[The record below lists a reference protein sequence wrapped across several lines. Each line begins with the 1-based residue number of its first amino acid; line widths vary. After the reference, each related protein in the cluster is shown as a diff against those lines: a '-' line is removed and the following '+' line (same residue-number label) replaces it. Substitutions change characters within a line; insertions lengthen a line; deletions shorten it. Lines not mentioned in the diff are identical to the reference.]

1 MNAITSR
8 ALDLLDPPT
17 AANFKELF
25 AGEGP
30 KSKWGTWDPVVYARV
45 ACRAFTILNGE
56 FFLWKDLHWHL
67 DKSELLKRTEAW
79 NKALDKYCDDV
90 DLVGEERERVIA
102 RHRANPCAPCGRV
115 GCDALESEVREFPRC
130 SRCKEISYCGRA
142 CQKMDWAAHRPVCG
156 TPLS

>member
-1 MNAITSR
+1 VPVLR
-8 ALDLLDPPT
+8 AVDLLRNPT
-17 AANFKELF
+17 ASNFREIF

-30 KSKWGTWDPVVYARV
+30 KSRWQAWDPVVYAGCV
-45 ACRAFTILNGE
+45 NHLSGE
-56 FFLWKDLHWHL
+56 PFLWKDLHWHL

-79 NKALDKYCDDV
+79 NKALDKYCDDM
-90 DLVGEERERVIA
+90 DLVGEEREQVIA
-102 RHRANPCAPCGRV
+102 RHKANPCAPCGRV

-130 SRCKEISYCGRA
+130 SRCKEISYCGLA